1 MSLRRDSLAAAAE
14 DMGLIEA
21 AAAGTGATVG
31 TVGQLDIEPGGIN
44 IIPGRVEFS
53 LDLRD
58 LDEGV
63 RDRVEGRTL
72 EGADEV
78 CRRRSIGL
86 EVETLQWLPPP
97 ARSWS
102 GAPHREPARGRAC
115 VFVLSRAA
123 LGTTGCSSRVSARW
137 A

>member
-1 MSLRRDSLAAAAE
+1 MSLRRDSLAAATE

-58 LDEGV
+58 IDEGV
-63 RDRVEGRTL
+63 RDRVEGSTL

-78 CRRRSIGL
+78 CRRR
-86 EVETLQWLPPP
+86 
-97 ARSWS
+97 
-102 GAPHREPARGRAC
+102 AP
-115 VFVLSRAA
+115 
-123 LGTTGCSSRVSARW
+123 
-137 A
+137 